1 FFYVEIILTKTTK
14 EFLVYRRL
22 LDDEATVRF
31 SVQIAVYEPTSHD
44 CSLNEMVE
52 NLNDALPSVLDSV
65 APLKTKKKFTRST
78 SPWLRNKSVSEKK
91 KIMSCSREKME
102 KNKDHYPP
110 RYLQRCSNYL

>member
-1 FFYVEIILTKTTK
+1 MEIILTKTTK

-65 APLKTKKKFTRST
+65 APLKTKKKFTRRN
-78 SPWLRNKSVSEKK
+78 SPWLRNKSVSKK
-91 KIMSCSREKME
+91 KNNVVQQRENGEKQRPLSTTISTKM
-102 KNKDHYPP
+102 
-110 RYLQRCSNYL
+110 L